1 MMMFTRLK
9 IRPIETILFFVAFN
23 LVAALLIA
31 FSAMRTSPEILG
43 FSILAALSAC
53 TAMVMIALTIDAPLR
68 RLARYAETSQITG
81 ENAPE
86 RLEARR
92 QDEIGVLARALL
104 RPKSAAPDVPPVSE
118 VMVRRIDEALRRL
131 SNGDLNCQI
140 QEELDAPFEP
150 LRMRVNRLAAMLN
163 VNLYAV
169 RENNALLREQARSS
183 QGDLAIIGDRIANA
197 IPTASKASTALAVL
211 QRSSRLRHDD
221 ADLIAR
227 RVDALGGTDT
237 QLTQTAVLIR
247 EAGDGASR
255 SLDRLTEL
263 AHAVGDLAI
272 QAEHLSV
279 VLQPS
284 PGATPTGSEGDEA
297 VRLTRALADAGI
309 ETAQNL
315 LRQCRETEQHVADA
329 NHAALRLERT
339 ALHVGSAILD
349 LKEPAQRLARN
360 ADLEMQ
366 RLSLAHLAAA
376 ETDTVLARSLD
387 IVQAS
392 EGAMVRMMS
401 EVGAVETR
409 LAAFQ
414 FASPAQTGRVR
425 AGEKPNLRCIT

>member
-23 LVAALLIA
+23 LVATLLIA

-68 RLARYAETSQITG
+68 RLARDAETSQITG

-104 RPKSAAPDVPPVSE
+104 RPKPAAPDVPPVSE
-118 VMVRRIDEALRRL
+118 EMVRRIDEALRRL

-140 QEELDAPFEP
+140 QEELDTPFEP

-197 IPTASKASTALAVL
+197 IPTASKASTALEVL

>member
-68 RLARYAETSQITG
+68 RLARDAETAQVTG

-92 QDEIGVLARALL
+92 HDEIGVLARALL
-104 RPKSAAPDVPPVSE
+104 RPKPTAPDVPPVSE
-118 VMVRRIDEALRRL
+118 EMVRRIDEALRRL

-140 QEELDAPFEP
+140 QEELEAPFEP

-197 IPTASKASTALAVL
+197 IPTASKASTALEVL